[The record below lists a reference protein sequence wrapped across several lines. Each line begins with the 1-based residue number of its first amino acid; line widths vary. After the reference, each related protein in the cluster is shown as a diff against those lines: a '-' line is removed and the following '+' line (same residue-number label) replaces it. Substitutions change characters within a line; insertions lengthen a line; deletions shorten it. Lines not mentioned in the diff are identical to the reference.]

1 MAEENKEQVTPF
13 VHPHDMEP
21 TTDLSV
27 PLTESLFLKPPVDVL
42 NTKLHEMIGNKF
54 LSKKG
59 TTERERET
67 STQHEEVT
75 AEFYEGTKYIGL
87 LFSADWCA
95 PCHTMLPL
103 LRNFY
108 TDINL
113 DERQLEVI
121 LVSSDH
127 NEKDFGKHFGG
138 MPWTALPYGDRRNK
152 EWAKRYNVQ
161 GVPKLVILETK
172 TGFKVTE
179 TARKDLALASQE
191 EPGVKGV
198 WKSWAKL
205 LEINKGRG
213 VKAAEQDAVA

>member
-1 MAEENKEQVTPF
+1 MAEENKEQIAPF
-13 VHPHDMEP
+13 VHPHDVEP
-21 TTDLSV
+21 LTDLSV
-27 PLTESLFLKPPVDVL
+27 PLTEALFLKEPIDVL

-113 DERQLEVI
+113 DER
-121 LVSSDH
+121 
-127 NEKDFGKHFGG
+127 
-138 MPWTALPYGDRRNK
+138 
-152 EWAKRYNVQ
+152 
-161 GVPKLVILETK
+161 
-172 TGFKVTE
+172 
-179 TARKDLALASQE
+179 
-191 EPGVKGV
+191 
-198 WKSWAKL
+198 
-205 LEINKGRG
+205 
-213 VKAAEQDAVA
+213 